1 MKQLLAKLSPRRA
14 VGVHIGVGEIAVSQV
29 VGTLFGPVEVYAHR
43 EPCQAD
49 DVGAALAR
57 VLTPLLGKR
66 SGKRIVALSLPPL
79 RVFFSTRPLKATNVE
94 VSSKVLLHEALR
106 SPNTNVEEMA
116 IDMRQA
122 SPGKR
127 HVVSLASCR
136 KKYLTT
142 LMADVQGCDVRPVR
156 VEPAH
161 CAILRAAEQQH
172 PAPRRANVVLRVFLS
187 DDEAMA
193 VLCVN
198 GWPVVTRSFRFGPED
213 LATSLITAARAT
225 ETLGKLC
232 GTDSALDALLIHG
245 NPALRNA
252 TNVADL
258 QEQLGARVLWHD
270 GPPLDAGSI
279 ARGCAVGCLKPHDDA
294 FDLARAMKPR
304 ETIWELFPWAETVL
318 QAVAVVLVGLCLWN
332 RSREVSTEYATVLAE
347 TAGRHWL
354 SAKTDPQLLAERQE
368 LERRVEAIR
377 KFLAT
382 RIVWTSYTQDI
393 PSRMPANA
401 TLNSF
406 QALCEMEKKG
416 RKDDKALKPKKS
428 FMLRIQAPISQTG
441 AAPKEIDEFL
451 DSLRGNDLL
460 KRDFPLVELA
470 DIKWYQP
477 FVGAKPTAF
486 FTVMC
491 LPKTT
496 TPGAAASG
504 K

>member
-1 MKQLLAKLSPRRA
+1 MLAKLSPRRA
-14 VGVHIGVGEIAVSQV
+14 VGVHIGDGEIAVSQV
-29 VGTLFGPVEVYAHR
+29 AGTLLGPLEVYAHR
-43 EPCQAD
+43 EPCQPEE
-49 DVGAALAR
+49 VGDKLAR
-57 VLTPLLGKR
+57 LLGPLMGKR
-66 SGKRIVALSLPPL
+66 RGKRIVALSLPHL
-79 RVFFSTRPLKATNVE
+79 RVFFSTRPLKATNVD
-94 VSSKVLLHEALR
+94 VSAKVLLHEALR

-127 HVVSLASCR
+127 PVVSLASCR
-136 KKYLTT
+136 KKYLAG
-142 LMADVQGCDVRPVR
+142 LLADVQACDIRPVR
-156 VEPAH
+156 VEPAA

-172 PAPRRANVVLRVFLS
+172 PAPRRANVVLRVLLNG
-187 DDEAMA
+187 EEGMA

-198 GWPVVTRSFRFGPED
+198 NWPAVIRSFTFTPGD
-213 LATSLITAARAT
+213 FAANLITVARAT

-232 GTDSALDALLIHG
+232 GTDSALDAVLIHG
-245 NPALRNA
+245 DPALRSQ
-252 TNVADL
+252 TDVASIR
-258 QEQLGARVLWHD
+258 EQLGARVLWHD
-270 GPPLDAGSI
+270 GPPLDAASI
-279 ARGCAVGCLKPHDDA
+279 ARGCAMGCLKPNNDA

-304 ETIWELFPWAETVL
+304 DSIWDVFPWAEAVL
-318 QAVAVVLVGLCLWN
+318 QTIAVVVLGLCLWN

-347 TAGRHWL
+347 TSGRHWL
-354 SAKTDPQLLAERQE
+354 SAKTDSQLVTEKQE
-368 LERRVEAIR
+368 LERRVDAIR

-382 RIVWTSYTQDI
+382 RIVWTAYTQDI

-406 QALCEMEKKG
+406 QAICEMEKKG

-451 DSLRGNDLL
+451 DSLRGNELL
-460 KRDFPLVELA
+460 TRDFPLVELA

-496 TPGAAASG
+496 KPGAAPSG